1 MKLRHVGYPVNDM
14 KKHVTFWK
22 SKGARIIY
30 EATEQIQVIKFDNG
44 IELIKYLGN
53 GKVDQ
58 PHVAFTLDPDENI
71 IELVE
76 DYNENKD

>member
-30 EATEQIQVIKFDNG
+30 EVTEQIQVIKFDNG

-53 GKVDQ
+53 TKIDR

-76 DYNENKD
+76 ENNVDKR

>member
-44 IELIKYLGN
+44 IELIKYLGPE
-53 GKVDQ
+53 GMIDR

-76 DYNENKD
+76 DVK